1 MTEKEKERERGRK
14 AVGLCHV
21 DKQTMCNLLLFI
33 ARKVYIYK
41 DEEKH
46 LMRLKIDA
54 LLTRRSTLSKSCLK
68 HLS

>member
-1 MTEKEKERERGRK
+1 
-14 AVGLCHV
+14 VGLCHV